1 MKNKAMSEL
10 IWGFVYIGAF
20 ALITLVLCL
29 LDGFALKVF
38 DNKDDEEELFCIICI
53 NSTIA
58 VIALTTLLTL
68 LLRGKI
74 C

>member
-1 MKNKAMSEL
+1 MSEL
-10 IWGFVYIGAF
+10 IWFFVYIGAF
-20 ALITLVLCL
+20 ALIALVLCL
-29 LDGFALKVF
+29 LDGFALKLF
-38 DNKDDEEELFCIICI
+38 DNKDDEEEMICIICI

-58 VIALTTLLTL
+58 VIALATLLTL